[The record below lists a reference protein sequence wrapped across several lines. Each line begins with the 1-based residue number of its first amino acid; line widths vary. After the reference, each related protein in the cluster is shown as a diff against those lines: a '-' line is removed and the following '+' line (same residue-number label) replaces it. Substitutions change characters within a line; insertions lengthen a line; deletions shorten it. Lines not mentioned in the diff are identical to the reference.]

1 MPVPVARVAPLC
13 GALLVVVFA
22 AGCGSDAGSTPG
34 PPSTTP
40 STAVTPTDLPSGLS
54 AQYLKLEVTARRALK
69 DGGDKLQALPDPV
82 PGAQLKPV
90 LGPMADATSAF
101 DQQLRQLA
109 WPARL
114 NGKVDAVVAADATW
128 VADAAKLEEGASVSK
143 ADVGR
148 VLGKDLAGQHTAID
162 RLRGE
167 LGLPPL

>member
-1 MPVPVARVAPLC
+1 
-13 GALLVVVFA
+13 
-22 AGCGSDAGSTPG
+22 
-34 PPSTTP
+34 
-40 STAVTPTDLPSGLS
+40 
-54 AQYLKLEVTARRALK
+54 
-69 DGGDKLQALPDPV
+69 
-82 PGAQLKPV
+82 
-90 LGPMADATSAF
+90 
-101 DQQLRQLA
+101 
-109 WPARL
+109 L